1 MRYYVLFVLISCA
14 AHAAAGALTALPVA
28 AAWPV
33 IRRRTRDAGAGARA
47 RTLATMRLL
56 PSLIGLAGA
65 ATIATVFVRY
75 EPSDTTETPG
85 LLLVAGA
92 SVTLGFGV
100 AAAVRLARALS
111 AGIAC
116 SRLLRACGRPRVRD
130 DGTRVWVVDTDY
142 PVAAVTGILR
152 PRLLLSTR
160 IIDEC
165 TPGELE
171 AVVRHEVAHVRRR
184 DNLVRAAMLYLP
196 DPFAYSRAGR
206 EMQQAWA
213 NAAEE
218 SADDLAAGPQVA
230 PRAELASALIRVARM
245 DDRPAPRWV
254 PALGFY
260 EGANLAHR
268 VSRLLEAGRLSTG
281 RSPRAI
287 AALVAVAACWALALT
302 DPVART
308 LHAWMEVAVQHAP

>member
-1 MRYYVLFVLISCA
+1 MRYYVLLVLIPCA
-14 AHAAAGALTALPVA
+14 AYATASVLTSLAVA
-28 AAWPV
+28 AAWPM
-33 IRRRTRDAGAGARA
+33 IRRRTRDAEATLRARA
-47 RTLATMRLL
+47 MATTRLMPAL
-56 PSLIGLAGA
+56 VGLMSA
-65 ATIATVFVRY
+65 ATIAIVFIRY
-75 EPSDTTETPG
+75 EPPDTTETPG
-85 LLLVAGA
+85 LLLVAAA
-92 SVTLGFGV
+92 SVTFGLG
-100 AAAVRLARALS
+100 AAAARRLAGAIA
-111 AGIAC
+111 AGVVCAQ
-116 SRLLRACGRPRVRD
+116 LLRTCGRSMARD

-196 DPFAYSRAGR
+196 DPFAYARAGR

-287 AALVAVAACWALALT
+287 AALVAVTACWALALT